1 EKNMKNYKKLTID
14 EIHNVDLMDG
24 FAYEGKVIIEVLVNE
39 ETKRIGA
46 LTSYAIDS
54 NCESYYTCLVKRPE
68 ELKESVITQYLIPHY
83 GFECDHG
90 PHMLCADI
98 DIQSDFQNVLS
109 EFEIR
114 RHFEKYKEDYKPG
127 FHYEV
132 YVSKEKSDLGEFGSS
147 LELEFIEEWLIE
159 KGEYTPRN

>member
-1 EKNMKNYKKLTID
+1 MKNYKRLAID
-14 EIHNVDLMDG
+14 EIHNTDLMEG

-39 ETKRIGA
+39 ETKRIGS

-54 NCESYYTCLVKRPE
+54 NCESYYTCFVKNSE

-90 PHMLCADI
+90 PRFLCADI

-114 RHFEKYKEDYKPG
+114 RHFEVYKDDYKPG

-132 YVSKEKSDLGEFGSS
+132 YVSKEKSALGEFGSS
-147 LELEFIEEWLIE
+147 LELDFIEEWLIE